1 MDWCHACILLLW
13 QWIGVMHVSSSSGN
27 GLAIHHGVA
36 ELTYV
41 YGDQLNPEE
50 VDGGG
55 GSGLSGKEKEELYE
69 VQGSYR

>member
-1 MDWCHACILLLW
+1 
-13 QWIGVMHVSSSSGN
+13 MHHRVP
-27 GLAIHHGVA
+27 

-50 VDGGG
+50 AGSGG
-55 GSGLSGKEKEELYE
+55 GSGASGNEKEELYE